1 MSEMSKTAKREY
13 IREKSRDYARALS
26 RGEKH
31 AIVQEVAR
39 TCAFSVKYVIRRLNA
54 PSSAEASAGKRR
66 GRPPLCT
73 REDVAWLKRIWRE
86 SDFLCGKL
94 LACAIPSILESLA
107 REGVAVPART
117 RERLERISP
126 ATIDRLLR
134 PSKTERPR
142 RPRSGVLADLRKE
155 IPVRALRAS
164 GCPEPGHLGVDTV
177 ALGGGST
184 SGEFFWILTVTD
196 VYSGYT
202 RIWPVWNRTSENV
215 AEALR
220 RLLPSLPFAP
230 VELHSDNGSEFINS
244 EVFRAV
250 KSLFPRCSMDRSRPY
265 HKNDNAHVEQK
276 NGALVRGLFGELR
289 LDEFS
294 CREALER
301 ACELASLRHN
311 HFIPSR
317 KALRKTR
324 DPLTGTTRT
333 RYAKAATPAAR
344 LEAFEGL
351 PESSRAVLRE
361 ESAGTHFLEL
371 NRKLRVLLAEV
382 VRTTC
387 RRACGASADLG
398 AAGAGASPSDSAS
411 PPPSGNPRPPLAKTS
426 PESSLP
432 GCTSL

>member
-1 MSEMSKTAKREY
+1 MSKTAKREY

-54 PSSAEASAGKRR
+54 PLTAGASAGERR
-66 GRPPLCT
+66 GRPPLYT
-73 REDVAWLKRIWRE
+73 QEEVAWLKRIWRE

-107 REGVAVPART
+107 REGVAVPERT

-134 PSKTERPR
+134 PSKTARPR
-142 RPRSGVLADLRKE
+142 RPRSGVWADLRKE
-155 IPVRALRAS
+155 IPVRALRSS

-301 ACELASLRHN
+301 ACALASLRHN

-344 LEAFEGL
+344 LDAFEGL
-351 PESSRAVLRE
+351 SESSRAVLRE

-371 NRKLRVLLAEV
+371 NRKLRELLAEV
-382 VRTTC
+382 VRTTFR
-387 RRACGASADLG
+387 RRACGADSDLG

>member
-1 MSEMSKTAKREY
+1 MSKTAKREY

-26 RGEKH
+26 RSEKH

-54 PSSAEASAGKRR
+54 PLTAGASAGERR
-66 GRPPLCT
+66 GRPPLYT

-107 REGVAVPART
+107 REGVAVPERT
-117 RERLERISP
+117 RERLEQISP

-202 RIWPVWNRTSENV
+202 RIWPVWNRTSENI

-351 PESSRAVLRE
+351 SESSRAVLRE

-387 RRACGASADLG
+387 RRACGADSDLG
-398 AAGAGASPSDSAS
+398 AAGDGASPSDSAS

>member
-1 MSEMSKTAKREY
+1 MSEMSKTAKSEY

-26 RGEKH
+26 RSEKH

-54 PSSAEASAGKRR
+54 PLTAGASAGERR
-66 GRPPLCT
+66 GRPPLYT

-107 REGVAVPART
+107 REDVAVPART

-142 RPRSGVLADLRKE
+142 RPRSGVWADLRKE

-301 ACELASLRHN
+301 ACALASLRHN

-371 NRKLRVLLAEV
+371 NRKLRALLAEV

-426 PESSLP
+426 PESPLP

>member
-1 MSEMSKTAKREY
+1 MSKTAKREY

-54 PSSAEASAGKRR
+54 PLTAGASAGERR
-66 GRPPLCT
+66 GRPPLYT

-107 REGVAVPART
+107 REGVAVPERT
-117 RERLERISP
+117 RERLEQISP

-134 PSKTERPR
+134 PLKTERPR

-155 IPVRALRAS
+155 IPVRALRSS

-184 SGEFFWILTVTD
+184 SGKFFWILTVTD

-220 RLLPSLPFAP
+220 ILLPSLPFAP
-230 VELHSDNGSEFINS
+230 VELHWDNGSEFINS

-301 ACELASLRHN
+301 ACALASLRHN

-351 PESSRAVLRE
+351 SESSRAVLRE

-371 NRKLRVLLAEV
+371 NRKLRELLAEV
-382 VRTTC
+382 VRTTFR
-387 RRACGASADLG
+387 RRACGADSDLG

>member
-1 MSEMSKTAKREY
+1 MSKTAKREY

-54 PSSAEASAGKRR
+54 PLTAGASAGERR
-66 GRPPLCT
+66 GRPPLYAQ
-73 REDVAWLKRIWRE
+73 EDVAWLKRIWRE

-94 LACAIPSILESLA
+94 LACAIPSILESLG

-134 PSKTERPR
+134 PSKTERSR

-155 IPVRALRAS
+155 IPVRALHAS

-177 ALGGGST
+177 
-184 SGEFFWILTVTD
+184 
-196 VYSGYT
+196 
-202 RIWPVWNRTSENV
+202 
-215 AEALR
+215 
-220 RLLPSLPFAP
+220 
-230 VELHSDNGSEFINS
+230 
-244 EVFRAV
+244 
-250 KSLFPRCSMDRSRPY
+250 
-265 HKNDNAHVEQK
+265 
-276 NGALVRGLFGELR
+276 ALVRGLFGELR

-301 ACELASLRHN
+301 ACALASLRHN

-344 LEAFEGL
+344 LDAFEGL
-351 PESSRAVLRE
+351 SESSRAVLRE

-371 NRKLRVLLAEV
+371 NRKLRGFSRRSSERRF
-382 VRTTC
+382 VRTTFR

>member
-26 RGEKH
+26 RSEKH

-54 PSSAEASAGKRR
+54 PLTAGASAGERR
-66 GRPPLCT
+66 GRPPLYT

-142 RPRSGVLADLRKE
+142 RPRSGVLAELRKE
-155 IPVRALRAS
+155 IPVRALRSS

-351 PESSRAVLRE
+351 SESSRAVLRE

-387 RRACGASADLG
+387 RRACGADSDLG
-398 AAGAGASPSDSAS
+398 AAGDGASPSDSAS

>member
-1 MSEMSKTAKREY
+1 MSKTAKREY

-54 PSSAEASAGKRR
+54 PLSAEASAGKRR

-94 LACAIPSILESLA
+94 LAGAIPPILESYA
-107 REGVAVPART
+107 REGVSVPPRT

-134 PSKTERPR
+134 SSKAERPER
-142 RPRSGVLADLRKE
+142 RRCGVLADLRKE

-220 RLLPSLPFAP
+220 RVLPSLPFAP

-301 ACELASLRHN
+301 ACALASLRHN

-361 ESAGTHFLEL
+361 ESAGTHFLRVNREL
-371 NRKLRVLLAEV
+371 RSLLTEI
-382 VRTTC
+382 VRATS
-387 RRACGASADLG
+387 RRASASEAAVG

-411 PPPSGNPRPPLAKTS
+411 PPPSGQPRPRLSLSKTA
-426 PESSLP
+426 PKSSLL

>member
-1 MSEMSKTAKREY
+1 MSKTAKREY

-54 PSSAEASAGKRR
+54 PLTAGASAGERR
-66 GRPPLCT
+66 GRPPLYT

-94 LACAIPSILESLA
+94 LACAIPSILESLG

-134 PSKTERPR
+134 PLKTERPR

-155 IPVRALRAS
+155 IPVRALRSS

-184 SGEFFWILTVTD
+184 SGEFFWVLTVTD

-215 AEALR
+215 AGALR

-276 NGALVRGLFGELR
+276 NGVLVRGLFGELR

-398 AAGAGASPSDSAS
+398 AAGDGASPSDSAS

-426 PESSLP
+426 PESPLP

>member
-1 MSEMSKTAKREY
+1 M
-13 IREKSRDYARALS
+13 
-26 RGEKH
+26 
-31 AIVQEVAR
+31 
-39 TCAFSVKYVIRRLNA
+39 
-54 PSSAEASAGKRR
+54 
-66 GRPPLCT
+66 
-73 REDVAWLKRIWRE
+73 
-86 SDFLCGKL
+86 
-94 LACAIPSILESLA
+94 
-107 REGVAVPART
+107 
-117 RERLERISP
+117 
-126 ATIDRLLR
+126 
-134 PSKTERPR
+134 
-142 RPRSGVLADLRKE
+142 
-155 IPVRALRAS
+155 
-164 GCPEPGHLGVDTV
+164 DTV

-344 LEAFEGL
+344 LDAFEGL
-351 PESSRAVLRE
+351 SESSRAVLRE

-371 NRKLRVLLAEV
+371 NRKLRELLAEV
-382 VRTTC
+382 VRTTFR

>member
-1 MSEMSKTAKREY
+1 MSKTAKGEY

-26 RGEKH
+26 RSEKH

-54 PSSAEASAGKRR
+54 PLTAGASAGERR
-66 GRPPLCT
+66 GRPSLYT

-344 LEAFEGL
+344 LEAFEGH

>member
-1 MSEMSKTAKREY
+1 MSKTAKREY

-54 PSSAEASAGKRR
+54 PLTAGASAGERR
-66 GRPPLCT
+66 GRPPLYT

-107 REGVAVPART
+107 REDVAVPART

-301 ACELASLRHN
+301 ACALASLRHN

-426 PESSLP
+426 PESSLL